1 MEQKQTEATVEH
13 PGALGFPLP
22 SRCVTCHW
30 PLISHPPPDWESGTS
45 PLSKHRPSN
54 AISGAGGLY
63 MNGWRNAAFFFV
75 LLKTATSVIQQN
87 PTLTQA
93 GQESPDEALTAIL
106 RRRFLPCFHRFC

>member
-1 MEQKQTEATVEH
+1 
-13 PGALGFPLP
+13 
-22 SRCVTCHW
+22 
-30 PLISHPPPDWESGTS
+30 
-45 PLSKHRPSN
+45 
-54 AISGAGGLY
+54 